1 MPSQVWLYLMK
12 CTNYSPGSVEH
23 WPREEQSICL
33 WLTCYRSGG
42 DLLREKLHNHRVTEA
57 SVITKV
63 NVIVLIHSQYWGIVQ
78 LMIENFRYFDCDG
91 SLYKSSPALTIV
103 IVMITFWCDPLCQ
116 ILITDCGPVEDWS
129 RRLTCMRSMFELRA
143 VSGVTL

>member
-1 MPSQVWLYLMK
+1 
-12 CTNYSPGSVEH
+12 
-23 WPREEQSICL
+23 
-33 WLTCYRSGG
+33 
-42 DLLREKLHNHRVTEA
+42 
-57 SVITKV
+57 
-63 NVIVLIHSQYWGIVQ
+63 
-78 LMIENFRYFDCDG
+78 MIENFRYFDCDG

-116 ILITDCGPVEDWS
+116 ILIMDCGVVEDWS